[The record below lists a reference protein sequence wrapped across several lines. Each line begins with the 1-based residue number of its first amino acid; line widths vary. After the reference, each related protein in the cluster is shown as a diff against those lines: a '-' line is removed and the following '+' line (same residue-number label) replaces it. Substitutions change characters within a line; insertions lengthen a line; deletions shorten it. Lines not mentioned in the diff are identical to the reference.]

1 MSNSPSSPSS
11 SVGITDASSSMS
23 VPLPSPSME
32 AAGSMVLSPYQGM
45 QGYTSAT
52 PAFTPLASP
61 LTHPSPG
68 PSSSQVYSAS
78 GAGSKHTS
86 SAEDDLSL
94 KLSSIMKALDACV
107 YLVRNFN
114 GDQQVQ
120 MQKAVHTY
128 VQRLAEL
135 NLHLQHMPLN
145 HVRPFM
151 MFEPTGRVPSGH
163 SAGPD
168 GLSGQSTHGE
178 PRDMDVKATGTV
190 CSGRSGLAGK
200 ATGAAVVAPGAPH
213 RPRPRSL
220 RGDKSHTVL
229 SSQFKIQNT
238 NQVANQIHS
247 STIST

>member
-1 MSNSPSSPSS
+1 
-11 SVGITDASSSMS
+11 MS

-86 SAEDDLSL
+86 SAEDNLSL

-145 HVRPFM
+145 HAIPRALMAFLDK
-151 MFEPTGRVPSGH
+151 VPMEN
-163 SAGPD
+163 PEIWT
-168 GLSGQSTHGE
+168 LKQLE
-178 PRDMDVKATGTV
+178 Q
-190 CSGRSGLAGK
+190 C
-200 ATGAAVVAPGAPH
+200 AADAAA
-213 RPRPRSL
+213 L
-220 RGDKSHTVL
+220 RGKLQALQLLRQELRTGLGLDP
-229 SSQFKIQNT
+229 
-238 NQVANQIHS
+238 
-247 STIST
+247 